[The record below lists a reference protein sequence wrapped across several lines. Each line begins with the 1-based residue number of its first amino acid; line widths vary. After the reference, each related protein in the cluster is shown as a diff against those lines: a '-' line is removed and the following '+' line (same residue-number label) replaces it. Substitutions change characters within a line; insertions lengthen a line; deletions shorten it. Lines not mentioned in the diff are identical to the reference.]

1 MYTINYLN
9 EVWKPVRGYVGL
21 YEVSNYGRV
30 KSNDRYVKTAID
42 YNTKRLLKGKLLKQG
57 LVSGYKRMDLC
68 KEGTVTHHFVH
79 RLVWEAFN
87 DPIPEGMQVNHINED
102 KTDNRLEN
110 LNLMTPKENI
120 NWGTGPCRRSKRMTN
135 RPDQSKSV
143 VQLNLEG
150 TVIKDDWPSTMEVE
164 RVLKYN
170 NSKISE
176 CCLGK
181 RKTYKGFIWRYKEK
195 GG

>member
-57 LVSGYKRMDLC
+57 LVSGYKRVDLC

-87 DPIPEGMQVNHINED
+87 GPVPKGMHVNHINED

-120 NWGTGPCRRSKRMTN
+120 NWGTALKRMVNN
-135 RPDQSKSV
+135 RTGKTARRKINQYDKAGCLLHIWNSFHEIEKECGF
-143 VQLNLEG
+143 NNG
-150 TVIKDDWPSTMEVE
+150 YICACCKG
-164 RVLKYN
+164 KY
-170 NSKISE
+170 
-176 CCLGK
+176 
-181 RKTYKGFIWRYKEK
+181 KTAYGFVWRYA
-195 GG
+195 

>member
-1 MYTINYLN
+1 MEEKWVPVITYMNGIKYDFTGYYEASNLGNVKSLNYNHTGCEKLLVKVVVGDY
-9 EVWKPVRGYVGL
+9 ERVRLSKSGKI
-21 YEVSNYGRV
+21 SNY
-30 KSNDRYVKTAID
+30 
-42 YNTKRLLKGKLLKQG
+42 Q
-57 LVSGYKRMDLC
+57 
-68 KEGTVTHHFVH
+68 VH
-79 RLVWEAFN
+79 RIVYEAFN
-87 DPIPEGMQVNHINED
+87 GPIPKGMQVNHINED